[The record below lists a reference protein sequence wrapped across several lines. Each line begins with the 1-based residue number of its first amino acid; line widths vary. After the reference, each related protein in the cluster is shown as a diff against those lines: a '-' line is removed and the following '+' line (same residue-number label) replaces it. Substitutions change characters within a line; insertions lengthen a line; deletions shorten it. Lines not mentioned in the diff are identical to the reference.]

1 MHKAIYDENPVKL
14 LREKYFNPD
23 GIYLTYMS
31 ARKKY
36 EPTLSS
42 KNGCMDRKTVSG
54 KSSLVKSLKRF
65 EILPECYYDYDSDIV
80 IPAHSLVTY
89 VADFFTFL

>member
-1 MHKAIYDENPVKL
+1 MHKAIYDEKQVKL
-14 LREKYFNPD
+14 FQEKYFNPD
-23 GIYLTYMS
+23 GIYLTYIS

-65 EILPECYYDYDSDIV
+65 EISPECYYDYDSDIV